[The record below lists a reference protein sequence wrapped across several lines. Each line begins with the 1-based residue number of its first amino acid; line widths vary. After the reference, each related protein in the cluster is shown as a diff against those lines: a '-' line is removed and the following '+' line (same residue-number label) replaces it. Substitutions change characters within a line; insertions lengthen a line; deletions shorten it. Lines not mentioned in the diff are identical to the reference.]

1 MVGMTAKLAPFPGQ
15 HADRLPPSDTLRQI
29 GGRLILFLLLVVIS
43 GCASSGASQALSF
56 SNKKAKQQAEKA
68 AEKLAEAKSSKA
80 AAPKEKK
87 NSPLNLVKPFSKEI
101 APDATAIAALLSEA
115 AEFERQGDFDKATD
129 SYQRVLAQSG
139 SHAEAHH
146 RLAVL
151 ADRRQDFETAEKHY
165 QAALKTKS
173 RDAALLSDLGYSY
186 FLRGDQRQSEEFLN
200 KSLAVDPQYR
210 MALLNLG
217 MVYGQ
222 QGRKDEALAVFRQAG
237 NEQEALRNLAMATQ
251 ETMDGGLAAAK
262 QNLPDWEQGNQ
273 QPEISADELKK
284 MTLADVRER
293 MDQMKKKGVAKRDNR
308 FDSPEQ
314 VAQQAASY
322 REWIE
327 RETAAEQARLNQ
339 PVYAPDPRGAGN
351 MAQAGSGVPVAAQG
365 NPFDSQHP
373 MSPANNSYQAA
384 RNDGRPKGT
393 EAVPLLGDANAR
405 LANASRGNT
414 SRAIQT
420 AGVAGQQ
427 PQNWRDLGPQ
437 HAVGTSNDPAWAND
451 GGNWPAP
458 NQFGADPRAGA
469 GGYQAT
475 QPVDN
480 WGQNANGYQAEQSAQ
495 QISQNPRGRQNFD
508 PSAGG
513 PSAASSY
520 AAQEMGWGA
529 DGGNAAQLAAQLGM
543 SAGPGGM
550 FPMMAGPSQQTA
562 RGNTAADYQY
572 SDNSDGSGRT
582 RAPTMTGAEFASPPE
597 YNQPVMQTNWPD
609 AAPSY
614 RTPAM
619 NPQNMPQGQASYP
632 TGQPRP
638 QGMPPANN
646 ARSPQ
651 SMSRPGTMQQG
662 NGDSFQ
668 NGAGNYSGN
677 GGQPQNWPASPA
689 ANFGA
694 DNGMMT
700 SPQDWAVNS
709 GGSPADIPWSNEN
722 PAGPAGNMGRS
733 AGNMPQIVPGPAMGS
748 GSGNFGPQNS
758 PLGNRDAAFGPN
770 GNNGASS
777 TPMWPG
783 RPTESASPKS
793 SGDSLPR
800 WPYAP

>member
-1 MVGMTAKLAPFPGQ
+1 
-15 HADRLPPSDTLRQI
+15 
-29 GGRLILFLLLVVIS
+29 
-43 GCASSGASQALSF
+43 
-56 SNKKAKQQAEKA
+56 
-68 AEKLAEAKSSKA
+68 
-80 AAPKEKK
+80 
-87 NSPLNLVKPFSKEI
+87 
-101 APDATAIAALLSEA
+101 
-115 AEFERQGDFDKATD
+115 
-129 SYQRVLAQSG
+129 
-139 SHAEAHH
+139 
-146 RLAVL
+146 
-151 ADRRQDFETAEKHY
+151 
-165 QAALKTKS
+165 
-173 RDAALLSDLGYSY
+173 
-186 FLRGDQRQSEEFLN
+186 
-200 KSLAVDPQYR
+200 
-210 MALLNLG
+210 
-217 MVYGQ
+217 
-222 QGRKDEALAVFRQAG
+222 
-237 NEQEALRNLAMATQ
+237 
-251 ETMDGGLAAAK
+251 
-262 QNLPDWEQGNQ
+262 
-273 QPEISADELKK
+273 

-314 VAQQAASY
+314 VAEQAASY

-327 RETAAEQARLNQ
+327 RETTAEQARLNQ
-339 PVYAPDPRGAGN
+339 PVYAPNPSGANN
-351 MAQAGSGVPVAAQG
+351 MAQAGSAPPQVTQG
-365 NPFDSQHP
+365 NSFDSQPP
-373 MSPANNSYQAA
+373 MSAANNSYQATQK
-384 RNDGRPKGT
+384 DGRPKGT
-393 EAVPLLGDANAR
+393 EAVPLLGNADAR
-405 LANASRGNT
+405 PTNASRGNAG
-414 SRAIQT
+414 RAMQT

-451 GGNWPAP
+451 GGYQMAP
-458 NQFGADPRAGA
+458 NQYGTDARAGA
-469 GGYQAT
+469 GSYRTTPPA
-475 QPVDN
+475 DN
-480 WGQNANGYQAEQSAQ
+480 WGTNGSSHQFEQSAQ
-495 QISQNPRGRQNFD
+495 QPAQNSRGYQND
-508 PSAGG
+508 DAAAGG
-513 PSAASSY
+513 PSAAGSY

-550 FPMMAGPSQQTA
+550 FPMMPSPNQQTA
-562 RGNTAADYQY
+562 RSNTAADYQY
-572 SDNSDGSGRT
+572 SDSTDGSGRT

-609 AAPSY
+609 AAPGY
-614 RTPAM
+614 RAPAM
-619 NPQNMPQGQASYP
+619 NPQNMPQGQAGYP
-632 TGQPRP
+632 IGQPRP

-668 NGAGNYSGN
+668 TGAANYSGN

-700 SPQDWAVNS
+700 SPQDWSANS
-709 GGSPADIPWSNEN
+709 GGSPADIPWSNES
-722 PAGPAGNMGRS
+722 PAGPSGNVGRS
-733 AGNMPQIVPGPAMGS
+733 AGNMPQILPGPAMGS